1 VNALAGFPKF
11 VKDAEYSPWE
21 YIHHFQKIVCVMR
34 ASSKQVQPPSGPEKA
49 FGEILRANRR
59 GIGISQEELA
69 FESDLDRTTVSLM
82 ERGLISP
89 SLRTIVRLCKV
100 LRVRLSELAR
110 QIESSN
116 YYR

>member
-1 VNALAGFPKF
+1 
-11 VKDAEYSPWE
+11 
-21 YIHHFQKIVCVMR
+21 MR
-34 ASSKQVQPPSGPEKA
+34 ASKKQVQPPLGPEKA

-59 GIGISQEELA
+59 GIGLSQEELA
-69 FESDLDRTTVSLM
+69 FGSNLDRTTVSLM

-110 QIESSN
+110 QIESSS